1 MEYYN
6 PIDHSSKRYA
16 AVVTVVVLALI
27 SLGLSFVT
35 FEIERRNADD
45 YAVEIE
51 YVEQEEIEEPEQKTP
66 PTPRVE
72 QTKIN
77 NPRPQPTQAYENES
91 KDNTRMQ
98 TSGKTETTQTVNP
111 NALFKPTKGTTPDQ
125 EVTEGNRLAP
135 EGESESHK
143 GEDEGLNVIGSADFD
158 GGLTSRGVIAG
169 YPIPKGNNATGKVV
183 IAIVV
188 DSDGK
193 VISASFRQQGSTTS
207 DPTLIS
213 NAISA
218 AKRTKFKGDPTRMSQ
233 TGTITY
239 NYKVK

>member
-16 AVVTVVVLALI
+16 AVITVVVMALI
-27 SLGLSFVT
+27 SLGVNFVT
-35 FEIERRNADD
+35 FEIERHNNDI

-51 YVEQEEIEEPEQKTP
+51 YVEELVEEPEPKTP
-66 PTPRVE
+66 PTARAE
-72 QTKIN
+72 QTKVT

-91 KDNTRMQ
+91 KDNTRTE
-98 TSGKTETTQTVNP
+98 TSGKAESTQTINQ
-111 NALFKPTKGTTPDQ
+111 NALFKATKGTTPDE
-125 EVTEGNRLAP
+125 EVTEGNQLAP
-135 EGESESHK
+135 ESESEQHK
-143 GEDEGLNVIGSADFD
+143 GEGTGLNVIGDAHFD
-158 GGLTSRGVIAG
+158 GGLQTRGAIAG
-169 YPIPKGNNATGKVV
+169 YPKPKGNNATGTVK
-183 IAIVV
+183 IAVVV

-207 DPTLIS
+207 NPTLIN

-218 AKRTKFKGDPTRMSQ
+218 AKLTKFNPDPSRMSQ

-239 NYKVK
+239 NYRVN